1 MTTYYIRKSG
11 NDLYSGLSGS
21 GAWLTVG
28 KANST
33 LQAGDT
39 VYIGAG
45 DYSTESVD
53 PTYSTG
59 GSSGSLIVY
68 YGDKLGIYT
77 SDIGSIE
84 AKDFDINKE
93 YISIRGIDF
102 EDPCSFGS
110 LGTHPIG
117 CIVDA
122 CSMPS
127 LAIKYPYDT
136 YIENCIIGPSSASI
150 VPLDILNSNRNIF
163 ILYNTII
170 GPSSF
175 TNGNQAATKGVLSIA
190 TDGQVYAKDNI
201 VVANCDMKLIWL
213 NTYTA
218 KNHINYNRF
227 YSSSYGT
234 FFGLW
239 KDSGWN
245 DRLESTFDNWKTDS
259 GQDANSSVG
268 DPDFTPESYRR
279 YHIYSSSPCVGAA
292 TDVGVDHDY
301 DYDSRSSDI
310 GADEVTIN
318 TRQRTIISDANITG
332 TMQKLIVSDANVVI
346 ENIQQLIISD
356 TSILEQGLQF
366 ILSDAQIKI
375 IDIQNIL
382 ISDANVFY
390 IKQQLI
396 TSNAKIIPASSPD
409 SFSFARIPKVVSNFS
424 LKTQDETKLVLYDA
438 KLEHICDHNLPSG
451 KFTLNTCPRCLGK
464 GFYYDIKFSPLGDVL
479 TVSEVEKLLQEL
491 VKITITS
498 KGDNPFYADYGSY
511 VVNSVGALQTEGFRE
526 TKLKQ
531 SIMDAVLRL
540 RYLQRDG
547 IERGY
552 KFSLKELID
561 KIESIE
567 FYEVEGNPT
576 QLNFKVKITNI
587 EGSMAILQGSVSL

>member
-11 NDLYSGLSGS
+11 NDLYSGKSGS
-21 GAWLTVG
+21 GAWLTLG
-28 KANST
+28 KANT
-33 LQAGDT
+33 ALQAGDT

-45 DYSTESVD
+45 DYSTESIN
-53 PTYSTG
+53 PTNA
-59 GSSGSLIVY
+59 GSSGSLIIY
-68 YGDKLGIYT
+68 YGDKLGTYT
-77 SDIGSIE
+77 SDIGLIE
-84 AKDFDINKE
+84 VEAFNIIRE
-93 YISIRGIDF
+93 YISIQGIDF
-102 EDPCSFGS
+102 EDPCN
-110 LGTHPIG
+110 IG
-117 CIVDA
+117 DASHHSDGDIVDA

-127 LAIKYPYDT
+127 LLVRFPNNT
-136 YIENCIIGPSSASI
+136 YIENCIIGPASGSV
-150 VPLDILNSNRNIF
+150 VPLDISGADLEVF
-163 ILYNTII
+163 VYYNTII

-175 TNGNQAATKGVLSIA
+175 VNGDQAATKGVLSIETNHEGA
-190 TDGQVYAKDNI
+190 YVKNNI
-201 VVANCDMKLIWL
+201 IVANCDMKLLWL
-213 NTYTA
+213 NYTT
-218 KNHINYNRF
+218 NYINYNRY

-234 FFGLW
+234 YFSRWYDWSIF
-239 KDSGWN
+239 DY
-245 DRLESTFDNWKTDS
+245 RLESTFDNWKTDS
-259 GQDANSSVG
+259 GQDSSSSVG
-268 DPDFTPESYRR
+268 DPEFTPESYRK
-279 YHIYSSSPCVGAA
+279 YHIYASSPCVGAA
-292 TDVGVDHDY
+292 TNVGIDHDY

-318 TRQRTIISDANITG
+318 TRQRTITSDANITG

-346 ENIQQLIISD
+346 ENIQQILISD

-382 ISDANVFY
+382 ISDASVYN

-396 TSNAKIIPASSPD
+396 TSNAKIIPGSSSD
-409 SFSFARIPKVVSNFS
+409 SFSFARILKVVSNFS
-424 LKTQDETKLVLYDA
+424 LKTQDETKLVLYDV

-498 KGDNPFYADYGSY
+498 KGDNPFYPDYGSY
-511 VVNSVGALQTEGFRE
+511 VVGSVGALQTEGFRE

-567 FYEVEGNPT
+567 IYEIEGDPR
-576 QLNFKVKITNI
+576 QLGFKVKITNI

>member
-1 MTTYYIRKSG
+1 MTTYYIRTSG
-11 NDLYSGLSGS
+11 NDLFTGLSGS
-21 GAWLTVG
+21 GAWLTIG

-45 DYSTESVD
+45 DYSSESVN
-53 PTYSTG
+53 PTYGTG
-59 GSSGSLIVY
+59 GSLGNLIVY

-77 SDIGSIE
+77 SDIGIIQ
-84 AKDFDINKE
+84 AKDFDINKQ

-110 LGTHPIG
+110 LGTHPDG
-117 CIVDA
+117 VIVDA

-127 LAIKYPYDT
+127 LTINYPDDT
-136 YIENCIIGPSSASI
+136 YIENCIIGPSSASV
-150 VPLDILNSNRNIF
+150 VPLDIAQSNLDIY
-163 ILYNTII
+163 IYYNTII

-175 TNGNQAATKGVLSIA
+175 TNGDQAATKGVLSIK
-190 TDGQVYAKDNI
+190 TDGQVYAKNNI

-213 NTYTA
+213 YTYAA

-227 YSSSYGT
+227 HSSSFGT
-234 FFGLW
+234 YFAGW
-239 KDSGWN
+239 EDSGWN
-245 DRLESTFDNWKTDS
+245 YRLESTFDNWKTDS
-259 GQDANSSVG
+259 GQDSSSSVG

-279 YHIYSSSPCVGAA
+279 YHIYATSPCVGVAI
-292 TDVGVDHDY
+292 DVGIDHDY
-301 DYDSRSSDI
+301 DYDARSSDI

-318 TRQRTIISDANITG
+318 TRQRTITSDTNITG
-332 TMQKLIVSDANVVI
+332 TMQKLIVSNANIVI
-346 ENIQQLIISD
+346 ENVQQIIISD
-356 TSILEQGLQF
+356 ASILERGWQF
-366 ILSDAQIKI
+366 ILSNAQIKI

-382 ISDANVFY
+382 ISDASVYN

-396 TSNAKIIPASSPD
+396 TSDAKIIPGSSPD
-409 SFSFARIPKVVSNFS
+409 SFSFVRIPKVVSNFS
-424 LKTQDETKLVLYDA
+424 LKTQDETKLVLYDV

-511 VVNSVGALQTEGFRE
+511 VVNSLGALQTEGFRE

-567 FYEVEGNPT
+567 IYEIEGDPR
-576 QLNFKVKITNI
+576 QLGFKVKITNV
-587 EGSMAILQGSVSL
+587 EGSMAILQGAISL